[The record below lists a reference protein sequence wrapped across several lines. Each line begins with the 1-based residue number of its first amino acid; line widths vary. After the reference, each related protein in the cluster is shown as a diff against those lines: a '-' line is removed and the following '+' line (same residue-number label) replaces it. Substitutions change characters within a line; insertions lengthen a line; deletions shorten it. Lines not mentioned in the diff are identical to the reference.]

1 MIKVNN
7 EEIQFETFP
16 NGETRM
22 LAENLLELIDKN
34 SNLVVDFKYESD
46 SDLIKLMFVRKYIK
60 RYHSG
65 NTHLNIRYMPYS
77 RMDRSENDSPFTL
90 KYISEFINDLGFHSI
105 SVGEPHSDVTCA
117 LLEYA
122 EPECINENLLTI
134 VMNDIQFDL
143 EFDYVVY
150 PDAGAQKRY
159 AKIFDGNILV
169 GHKHRDFET
178 GQIKELELIGNINN
192 HGTKAVIVDDLSSYG
207 GTFVRTAIELKKL
220 GIEEIYLLVAHAE
233 NSIFK
238 GELFDHMTKVYT
250 TDTIL
255 SEQNHWQN
263 KKFENQLHIFEIE
276 GVDKLS

>member
-22 LAENLLELIDKN
+22 LAENLLELIGKN
-34 SNLVVDFKYESD
+34 NNLVVDFKYESD
-46 SDLIKLMFVRKYIK
+46 SDLIKLMFVKKYIE
-60 RYHSG
+60 RQHSG
-65 NTHLNIRYMPYS
+65 VTHLKIYYMPYS
-77 RMDRSENDSPFTL
+77 RMDRSENESPFTL
-90 KYISEFINDLGFHSI
+90 KYVSDFINGLNFYTVEVI
-105 SVGEPHSDVTCA
+105 EPHSDVTCA
-117 LLEYA
+117 LLNNTDANY
-122 EPECINENLLTI
+122 INFNLIDKIKEDTSFIEDVDYI
-134 VMNDIQFDL
+134 VF
-143 EFDYVVY
+143 
-150 PDAGAQKRY
+150 PDTGASKRY
-159 AKIFDGNILV
+159 ANMSAKNVLV
-169 GHKHRDFET
+169 GHKHRNFKT
-178 GQIKELELIGNINN
+178 GEIEKLELIGNINH
-192 HGTKAVIVDDLSSYG
+192 HGTKAIIVDDLSSYG

-220 GIEEIYLLVAHAE
+220 GIEEVYLLVAHAE

-276 GVDKLS
+276 GVDDNE